1 MITDLPAVDD
11 LTLEDQSKV
20 EAARTAYGNLT
31 EEQKKLVDA
40 DNDGTTMDVL
50 TKAEERIARLLEEE
64 AADQV
69 ADEIDNLPSVDDL
82 TIEDKS
88 AVESAK
94 AHYDAL
100 NDDQKDRVEEQK
112 PGSAEKLEKL
122 VERMEELK
130 AAAADQEAA
139 DSKREAQCPSGSR
152 RCDACKRR

>member
-1 MITDLPAVDD
+1 MR
-11 LTLEDQSKV
+11 S
-20 EAARTAYGNLT
+20 
-31 EEQKKLVDA
+31 
-40 DNDGTTMDVL
+40 TT
-50 TKAEERIARLLEEE
+50 
-64 AADQV
+64 
-69 ADEIDNLPSVDDL
+69 PSVDDL

-139 DSKREAQCPSGSR
+139 DKVSEKLNALPAAEDVMLAS
-152 RCDACKRR
+152 